1 MYLYPLNHHTKETDG
16 KCIVYLATIK
26 TKTHEVRN
34 IDSKHLYTHG
44 QNVWMCVRVYV
55 FYVAHALQIKRS
67 K

>member
-1 MYLYPLNHHTKETDG
+1 MYAVACYYKL
-16 KCIVYLATIK
+16 
-26 TKTHEVRN
+26 KTHEERN
-34 IDSKHLYTHG
+34 IDSKHLYTHD